1 MIKTV
6 IFDLGGVLVRTDNR
20 EPRTKLAEKFDMS
33 YEDLSAL
40 VYGCESA
47 EMATRGEITAEE
59 HKETVLSELGLPPG
73 TFPAFGD
80 EFWAGDSL
88 DRQLVEF
95 IKSLRE
101 EYKTVL
107 LSNAWDDLRD
117 MLINQWEID
126 GIFDQIFI
134 SAELKTYKPDPEIFQ
149 ILIESL
155 DQDPAELI
163 FIDDFPEN
171 IVAARNAGINAV
183 QFNNREQALAELAE
197 YLDLEPMSQL

>member
-6 IFDLGGVLVRTDNR
+6 IFDLGGVLVRTDNK

-59 HKETVLSELGLPPG
+59 HKETILSELGLPPG
-73 TFPAFGD
+73 TFSEFGD

-88 DRQLVEF
+88 DLQLVEF
-95 IKSLRE
+95 IKSLRGH
-101 EYKTVL
+101 YKTVL
-107 LSNAWDDLRD
+107 LSNAWDDMRPQLNNLWD
-117 MLINQWEID
+117 IE
-126 GIFDQIFI
+126 GIFDEIFI
-134 SAELKTYKPDPEIFQ
+134 SAELKTYKPEPEIFR
-149 ILIESL
+149 IVIESL

-163 FIDDFPEN
+163 FIDDFPKN
-171 IVAARNAGINAV
+171 IVAAREAGINAV
-183 QFNNREQALAELAE
+183 QFNNRDQALAELAE
-197 YLDLEPMSQL
+197 YLDLEL